1 MWCCC
6 RACNLSPRNAGS
18 AGAILVPLPAD
29 RHNETRAT
37 LKGLP
42 YFRWYPAD
50 AETDS
55 TYAAMTWAE
64 RGFYHWCLNY
74 SWINNGLPA
83 EESQIARAA
92 RMSPR
97 EFKKLWDIVGRCFTN
112 VDGSYRNR
120 RQEEERTY
128 ATTKSERA
136 TASVRTRYE
145 RNANV
150 EKQNYE
156 RTTNDL
162 PRALAR
168 ESESESESDTKAET
182 HTHTTSVRA
191 ALPTLRKA
199 TAEDLSGP
207 VSMHFEEWFQIW
219 AATRGNAYRSNA
231 CSQYLSVVMAEREND
246 VMECTRSYV
255 AGPGADPAHGYRPDR
270 FLAEMARDSFKTR
283 WPAQRAG
290 PQRQETP
297 TQAAIRK
304 AKEAQNG
311 TR

>member
-1 MWCCC
+1 M
-6 RACNLSPRNAGS
+6 
-18 AGAILVPLPAD
+18 
-29 RHNETRAT
+29 
-37 LKGLP
+37 KGLP

-74 SWINNGLPA
+74 SWINNGLPG
-83 EESQIARAA
+83 EDSQIARVA

-97 EFKKLWDIVGRCFTN
+97 DFQKLWIVVGRCFTN

-145 RNANV
+145 RSTNV
-150 EKQNYE
+150 EKLAYE
-156 RTTNDL
+156 RTTDDL

-182 HTHTTSVRA
+182 HTHKSVRA
-191 ALPTLRKA
+191 ALPNLRKPN
-199 TAEDLSGP
+199 AEDLNRQTSP
-207 VSMHFEEWFQIW
+207 NFEAWFTLW
-219 AATRGNAYRSNA
+219 AGVRGNAHRAGA
-231 CSQYLSVVMAEREND
+231 CQAYISTVLLTREADAMA
-246 VMECTRSYV
+246 CTGSYI
-255 AGPGADPAHGYRPDR
+255 AGPGADPAHGYRPDN
-270 FLAEMARDSFKTR
+270 FLFEMARDGFQTR

-297 TQAAIRK
+297 TESAIRK
-304 AKEAQNG
+304 AKEAKNG